1 MLICS
6 SAKES
11 AGTDSRK
18 AVNNLMQSFN
28 IHGAYNGM
36 NAIQSQE
43 RAYPDVNYRYY
54 FTDEPTDSCNVVDLL
69 NFNNETTWC
78 LQEAGREEAKNTLM
92 KRSLNEWEKQQEE
105 MTAKSEMFDKVK
117 ALWNKLF

>member
-1 MLICS
+1 
-6 SAKES
+6 
-11 AGTDSRK
+11 
-18 AVNNLMQSFN
+18 MQSFN

-78 LQEAGREEAKNTLM
+78 LQEAGREEAKNALM
-92 KRSLNEWEKQQEE
+92 KRSLDEWEKQQEE